1 MDPPLIV
8 GGLLFKDDTDQDLID
23 PILSGKINRIYNSS
37 TVNVVWQYLYNMR
50 LSKLKGLT
58 EDNDQPVDGDKRGID
73 KLKYASDKFV
83 QTIHKYRKGHLFWK
97 KISIPEGEIN
107 STIRLEEVPFSET
120 SYKDKFLGNITCSI
134 DFKPKMDPKPVIPL
148 NLLQVTAIDFIDSM
162 LEINPDLKDK
172 PSIYPSDILDMY
184 HFSFSNVNIYPA
196 QGVLHLRDYMD
207 TPTYNLRLLS
217 PNGFGGI
224 MFSRSF
230 LLNVYG
236 LKPGD
241 LPTFDDGYSLAMSKL
256 VKKARSVY
264 NALKKGTW
272 KGHTYELFNPH
283 DWARA
288 FVVHQDKF
296 NYNRADKV
304 LHPNFEITC
313 NFGWETVD
321 GKKNSPEES
330 PLTPDEQKEF
340 RDYLKNRFKN
350 FDIGY

>member
-23 PILSGKINRIYNSS
+23 PILSGKTNRIYNSS

-58 EDNDQPVDGDKRGID
+58 EDDQPVDGDKRGID

-83 QTIHKYRKGHLFWK
+83 QTIHKYRKQNLFWK
-97 KISIPEGEIN
+97 KISIPEGEIH
-107 STIRLEEVPFSET
+107 STIRLEEVPFSVT

-148 NLLQVTAIDFIDSM
+148 NLLQVAAIDFIDSM

-230 LLNVYG
+230 LLNVYK
-236 LKPGD
+236 LIPGD
-241 LPTFDDGYSLAMSKL
+241 VPTFDDEYSLAMAKL

-264 NALKKGTW
+264 NGLKKGTW
-272 KGHTYELFNPH
+272 KGHTYELSAPL
-283 DWARA
+283 DWTKA
-288 FVVHQDKF
+288 FIVHQDRF
-296 NYNRADKV
+296 NYNRTDKV
-304 LHPNFEITC
+304 LRPNFEIRC
-313 NFGWETVD
+313 NVGWEIVD
-321 GKKNSPEES
+321 GKKNSPEDS
-330 PLTPDEQKEF
+330 PLSKEEQQEF
-340 RDYLKNRFKN
+340 RQYLKNRFKN

>member
-1 MDPPLIV
+1 
-8 GGLLFKDDTDQDLID
+8 
-23 PILSGKINRIYNSS
+23 
-37 TVNVVWQYLYNMR
+37 
-50 LSKLKGLT
+50 
-58 EDNDQPVDGDKRGID
+58 
-73 KLKYASDKFV
+73 
-83 QTIHKYRKGHLFWK
+83 
-97 KISIPEGEIN
+97 
-107 STIRLEEVPFSET
+107 LEEVPFSVT

-230 LLNVYG
+230 LLNVYK
-236 LKPGD
+236 LNPGD
-241 LPTFDDGYSLAMSKL
+241 VPTFDDEYSLAMAKL
-256 VKKARSVY
+256 VKKAKSVY
-264 NALKKGTW
+264 NGLKKGTW
-272 KGHTYELFNPH
+272 KGHTYELSAPF
-283 DWARA
+283 DLTKA
-288 FVVHQDKF
+288 FIVHQDRF
-296 NYNRADKV
+296 DYNRTDKV
-304 LHPNFEITC
+304 LRPNFDIRC
-313 NFGWETVD
+313 NVGWEIVD
-321 GKKNSPEES
+321 GIKNTPEDS
-330 PLTPDEQKEF
+330 PLSKEEQQEF
-340 RDYLKNRFKN
+340 REYLKNRFKN